1 MAHRDDYT
9 YDEEQQ
15 VLLNDEELEYEE
27 ELLKLQESDEIKR
40 KSNNE

>member
-1 MAHRDDYT
+1 MPHRDDYT
-9 YDEEQQ
+9 YNEEQQ

-40 KSNNE
+40 KSINE